1 MKLRWCFLFFLSLF
15 SIASAGAQIGV
26 YGKLDLTHFTN
37 NTNKASEWFYGP
49 GIGIYDDFLH
59 VGPVQLGAD
68 LRGSYLIGS
77 NDRYRSVLGGVR
89 VAVKPPLL
97 PIRPY
102 AEGLIGVAGTKSNQ
116 SGSFSTANSVS
127 FSNTFGTK
135 FAYQI
140 LGGVDWA
147 ILPHVDFRVIEVGY
161 GRASAVS
168 SETNAPSSSMTS
180 ISSGL
185 VLRLF

>member
-1 MKLRWCFLFFLSLF
+1 MKVCWSLLFLVLSF
-15 SIASAGAQIGV
+15 SVLSADAQVGV
-26 YGKLDLTHFTN
+26 YGKLDLTHFSN
-37 NTNKASEWFYGP
+37 NTNKTSEWFYGP
-49 GIGIYDDFLH
+49 GIGIYDCFLH

-68 LRGSYLIGS
+68 LRGNYLFGS
-77 NDRYRSVLGGVR
+77 NDKYRSVLGGVR

-102 AEGLIGVAGTKSNQ
+102 AEGLIGIAGTKSSQ
-116 SGSFSTANSVS
+116 TGSFNTASSVS

-140 LGGVDWA
+140 LGGVDWT
-147 ILPHVDFRVIEVGY
+147 ILPHLDLRLAEVGY
-161 GRASAVS
+161 GQASAVS
-168 SETNAPSSSMTS
+168 SEVNPPSSSIVT
-180 ISSGL
+180 ISSGI

>member
-1 MKLRWCFLFFLSLF
+1 MKRCWSFLFLVFLF
-15 SIASAGAQIGV
+15 SAATADAQVGV

-49 GIGIYDDFLH
+49 GIGVYDNFLH

-68 LRGSYLIGS
+68 LRGNYLFGS
-77 NDRYRSVLGGVR
+77 KDKYRSLLGGVR

-102 AEGLIGVAGTKSNQ
+102 VEGLVGMAGTKSTQ
-116 SGSFSTANSVS
+116 SGSFNTASSVS
-127 FSNTFGTK
+127 FSSTFSTK

-140 LGGVDWA
+140 IGGLDWT
-147 ILPHVDFRVIEVGY
+147 ILPHLDLRVAEVGY
-161 GRASAVS
+161 GRVSAVS
-168 SETNAPSSSMTS
+168 SGVNPPSSSITTL
-180 ISSGL
+180 SSGI